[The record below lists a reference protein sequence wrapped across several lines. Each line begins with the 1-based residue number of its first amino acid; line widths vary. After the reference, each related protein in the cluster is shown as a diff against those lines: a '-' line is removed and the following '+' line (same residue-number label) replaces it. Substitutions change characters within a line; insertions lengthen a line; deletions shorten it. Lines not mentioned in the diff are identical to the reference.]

1 LQDMPRPREY
11 ATFLL
16 RVGII
21 ERASWLRAGCFHVKN
36 RTSKNLGMGHP
47 PCFFDLG
54 LHEFFGRDWT
64 AMRAYMES
72 GERDWSS
79 RLGAGRSE
87 TGRANGASF
96 SGFFLILFVGLGAT
110 GTGVSRAQNSA
121 PTTDSVLGMM
131 DKSAQDFRTL
141 TADIEH
147 IKYTDVVKDTS
158 TESGKLYVRR
168 DEKMRIEFTKPDP
181 RTILRNGDNLYVFT
195 PKINR
200 VEEYDLGKNREM
212 VDQYVLLGFGTK
224 SENVRKS
231 YLVTM
236 LGETEFDHKKTVL
249 LELTPKSDQ
258 VRKQIAKIQMWIDES
273 SWLPIQQ
280 KFFETGSEDYLIF
293 HYTNVMKNLKIG
305 DSQFKQD
312 WPKGVS
318 RTKPRA

>member
-1 LQDMPRPREY
+1 
-11 ATFLL
+11 
-16 RVGII
+16 
-21 ERASWLRAGCFHVKN
+21 
-36 RTSKNLGMGHP
+36 
-47 PCFFDLG
+47 
-54 LHEFFGRDWT
+54 
-64 AMRAYMES
+64 
-72 GERDWSS
+72 
-79 RLGAGRSE
+79 
-87 TGRANGASF
+87 
-96 SGFFLILFVGLGAT
+96 
-110 GTGVSRAQNSA
+110 
-121 PTTDSVLGMM
+121 MM
-131 DKSAQDFRTL
+131 DKSAQDFHTL

-158 TESGKLYVRR
+158 TESGRLYVRR

-236 LGETEFDHKKTVL
+236 LGETEFDHKRTVM

-305 DSQFKQD
+305 DGQFKQD
-312 WPKGVS
+312 WPEGREPHKAPRVIVFLFGKPHPYFSECGFFICARRFILRRRV
-318 RTKPRA
+318 RPRAVVLCARDPSGSRRGCRLHGLRGGRARRWRRDWWRRPGQRRGRRLVPLV